1 MRVKRKLM
9 IGAVLAACAVL
20 VGATAN
26 AAYIRIGNLVLRAD
40 GGFEPRVLPKRRYA
54 PIRFQGYGDIRTT
67 DHSVPPALRHVKI
80 EFDRDGRLSTG
91 GLPVCRPSRL
101 EATTTKRAR
110 ERCRQA
116 IVGTGHL
123 RGIVTLG
130 DARLKIE
137 SPLTL
142 FNGPREGRKWTV
154 IAHAQTTVPTFESYV
169 VVVPVERRRGTYGYR
184 SSFDVPRIA
193 GGLGALTHID
203 AKIGRRYRFRGT
215 KRSYVSARCSDGIL
229 QTQGYLSFADG
240 TVVYG
245 SLFRGCTAR

>member
-1 MRVKRKLM
+1 MKRWLT
-9 IGAVLAACAVL
+9 IGVILVACAAL
-20 VGATAN
+20 AGGMAN

-54 PIRFQGYGDIRTT
+54 PIRFQGHGDIRTT
-67 DHSVPPALRHVKI
+67 DRSVPPALRHVKL
-80 EFDRDGRLSTG
+80 EFDRDGRLSTA
-91 GLPVCRPSRL
+91 GLPVCPPSRIQ
-101 EATTTKRAR
+101 TTTSKQAR
-110 ERCRQA
+110 NRCRGA

-123 RGIVTLG
+123 RGIVSLAG
-130 DARLKIE
+130 ARLKIE

-142 FNGPREGRKWTV
+142 FNGPREGRNWTV
-154 IAHAQTTVPTFESYV
+154 IAHAQTTVPIFEGYV
-169 VVVPVERRRGTYGYR
+169 VVIPVERRHGTYGYR
-184 SSFDVPRIA
+184 SSFDVPKIA

-229 QTQGYLSFADG
+229 QTQGYLSFDDG

-245 SLFRGCTAR
+245 SLFRGCTGR